1 MAPLTA
7 PRHDTGTVQRSID
20 RLLRDLH
27 VPGLLTGR
35 ARDGVERVA
44 RWAQTHLSPGTPWHS
59 HARARVLA
67 ASADLLPLLAGE
79 QLTPE
84 ARRPVALALRVADQ
98 LRDAEVT

>member
-35 ARDGVERVA
+35 ARDGVERVT
-44 RWAQTHLSPGTPWHS
+44 RWTRTHLSGGPWHS

-79 QLTPE
+79 QLTPA
-84 ARRPVALALRVADQ
+84 ARRPVALALRVADE
-98 LRDAEVT
+98 LRDAEVI